1 MFRFPLLALSALA
14 LLMAAPGASAHE
26 ERPAQFPDGSG
37 ERPAYLGLDNPRH
50 RVVCRPGS
58 EQRIDAMPASPRKE
72 RNLAL
77 LQECEFGS
85 IQDAIDS
92 ISAPNTSVYVLPGV
106 YTERRYAAYEP
117 TGYCAHL
124 SGASDDPLA
133 RSAYIGSLTPGPQA
147 DDAAGSGESPVAISY
162 SDQVRCPHNLNLIT
176 VFGDRSPSD
185 DSIRCDSRWC
195 GTQIVG
201 TGARPRDVLIDNRFS
216 KLNAIRAD
224 RAGGVVLR
232 NFTVQQAE
240 FNSVYVIETDGFL
253 IDKVVARANDE
264 YGILAFASDHGLIQR
279 VNAYY
284 NGDSGIYPGSA
295 SDVNAGSTEFEA
307 TRYSVVIRDSRSHH
321 NALGYSGTAGNS
333 VWAHHNDFYR
343 NATGIATD
351 SLFPNHPGMPQDHAR
366 WSHNRIHSNNVNYY
380 ERFVQSGVCARPI
393 EERGY
398 LTGTVCPVIPTPVG
412 TGIIVAGGNYNST
425 DHNWI
430 YDNWRYGTMQ
440 FWVPA
445 PLRDEYDPSKLYDTS
460 NHNHTTDNQ
469 MGITPSGRERPNGMD
484 FWWDDQG
491 VGNCWEDN
499 ASSYG
504 EPTDNFLVDPPACA
518 DGGSQFVPGA
528 PVKDAGFLTC
538 SQYNREDEFW
548 RDPPGCEWFQSPQ
561 RPGSGSGSPSAA
573 RLSSLGPTPG
583 GGVAA
588 AAQVCQA
595 LPGPWCSERLTTS
608 TLRATGPVRVDG
620 TTASASFEVGGR
632 TIRQLRYVDRRELGY
647 TFVLRDL
654 GADPVRV
661 VDVAAAGPEATLLRV
676 DRLETAGTP
685 ETELTVPA
693 GGEVVVRLVLNMTDC
708 EHVSSRAGS
717 FLSRISVGTREADGT
732 RGSSVVT
739 LPEELHTGSPR
750 EAWCPRATSTSRS
763 PG

>member
-185 DSIRCDSRWC
+185 DSIRCDSPWC

-240 FNSVYVIETDGFL
+240 FNSVYVI
-253 IDKVVARANDE
+253 
-264 YGILAFASDHGLIQR
+264 
-279 VNAYY
+279 
-284 NGDSGIYPGSA
+284 
-295 SDVNAGSTEFEA
+295 
-307 TRYSVVIRDSRSHH
+307 
-321 NALGYSGTAGNS
+321 
-333 VWAHHNDFYR
+333 
-343 NATGIATD
+343 
-351 SLFPNHPGMPQDHAR
+351 
-366 WSHNRIHSNNVNYY
+366 
-380 ERFVQSGVCARPI
+380 
-393 EERGY
+393 
-398 LTGTVCPVIPTPVG
+398 
-412 TGIIVAGGNYNST
+412 
-425 DHNWI
+425 
-430 YDNWRYGTMQ
+430 
-440 FWVPA
+440 
-445 PLRDEYDPSKLYDTS
+445 
-460 NHNHTTDNQ
+460 
-469 MGITPSGRERPNGMD
+469 
-484 FWWDDQG
+484 
-491 VGNCWEDN
+491 
-499 ASSYG
+499 
-504 EPTDNFLVDPPACA
+504 
-518 DGGSQFVPGA
+518 
-528 PVKDAGFLTC
+528 
-538 SQYNREDEFW
+538 
-548 RDPPGCEWFQSPQ
+548 
-561 RPGSGSGSPSAA
+561 
-573 RLSSLGPTPG
+573 
-583 GGVAA
+583 
-588 AAQVCQA
+588 
-595 LPGPWCSERLTTS
+595 
-608 TLRATGPVRVDG
+608 
-620 TTASASFEVGGR
+620 
-632 TIRQLRYVDRRELGY
+632 
-647 TFVLRDL
+647 
-654 GADPVRV
+654 
-661 VDVAAAGPEATLLRV
+661 
-676 DRLETAGTP
+676 
-685 ETELTVPA
+685 
-693 GGEVVVRLVLNMTDC
+693 
-708 EHVSSRAGS
+708 
-717 FLSRISVGTREADGT
+717 
-732 RGSSVVT
+732 
-739 LPEELHTGSPR
+739 
-750 EAWCPRATSTSRS
+750 
-763 PG
+763 